1 MHDRS
6 SCGSVV
12 QLFRLTQNLGLF
24 SQNLLQYSEFCGTLY
39 ISKFYDQIKGNKN
52 GAVRG
57 ANGSN
62 CSPEAA
68 TVETTLAEAKA
79 LGTTVDEEAA
89 PLNGAGEKGK
99 ADVVV
104 VTSKGSKGANNG
116 GTSTKVCLY
125 AG

>member
-1 MHDRS
+1 M
-6 SCGSVV
+6 
-12 QLFRLTQNLGLF
+12 TQM
-24 SQNLLQYSEFCGTLY
+24 
-39 ISKFYDQIKGNKN
+39 KGNKN

-79 LGTTVDEEAA
+79 LGTTVEEEEAA

-104 VTSKGSKGANNG
+104 VTSKGSGANNG
-116 GTSTKVCLY
+116 GTSTKVSSLVQPISGMMGTKVANY
-125 AG
+125 VLLTLL